1 MTHIMVLLLISMLV
15 HQFGEDH

>member
-15 HQFGEDH
+15 HQFGEDY